1 MVRGTGRAGGICD
14 NISGGTVINCANY
27 GEVSAPVFAQ
37 IVSYDAKYLMGV
49 YPEENAVSDIFSGVF
64 IRKALLGDTY
74 KEQLNAGIDTMIE
87 EGVLQEEEAT
97 KWQ

>member
-1 MVRGTGRAGGICD
+1 
-14 NISGGTVINCANY
+14 
-27 GEVSAPVFAQ
+27 
-37 IVSYDAKYLMGV
+37 MGV